1 MLLTTKGKIVF
12 LFTLGLLL
20 ALGIAEVGLRCAG
33 IQPGKLYT
41 SRWFHEV
48 DTLRAVKGFMADS
61 NGIFRVSNEARVWID
76 SVIDAEKDNV
86 KYTTNRQVEADL
98 AHEVYSLNFEY
109 LQLIHGQVSNPL
121 AKYVVQIK
129 TKIGISESDNVILNY
144 IHHPVNEDGFRSIAF
159 LPYNSQKKKIL
170 LIGDSFTWGH
180 SALDITNSFADH
192 LLARG
197 YVVYNA
203 GISGADAAQYLALAE
218 KLIPKLKPDYVVVN
232 FYLGNDVIYFDRKP
246 EPFIPIFYSTNAGNL
261 ISSPQHRY
269 FYTAEEAYRFTIE
282 STYVPK
288 STFLGRLSYR
298 SALVTLPYSV
308 AAKFGFSFTYP
319 AGYTTYYEEVA
330 KAKLNVP
337 AANDQI
343 ASLERIAKSN
353 GAKFAVTIIPSINR
367 FGRFTHPDDF
377 SGLFTHQLYFYP
389 TSLTFDHYNPEDGH
403 FNDLAQPVYAD
414 FIEKVIKVLK

>member
-1 MLLTTKGKIVF
+1 MFLTVKGKIVF
-12 LFTLGLLL
+12 LFALGFLL
-20 ALGIAEVGLRCAG
+20 ALGIAEVALRCVG

-48 DTLRAVKGFMADS
+48 DTIKAVKGFTADS
-61 NGIFRVSNEARVWID
+61 NGIFRVSEEARVWID
-76 SVIDAEKDNV
+76 SVIKAEKNNAQ
-86 KYTTNRQVEADL
+86 YITNRQVEADL

-109 LQLIHGQVSNPL
+109 LQLIHGQISNPL
-121 AKYVVQIK
+121 AKYVAQIK
-129 TKIGISESDNVILNY
+129 KKNGISESDSVILNY

-159 LPYNSQKKKIL
+159 LPHHDEKKKIL

-197 YVVYNA
+197 YMVYNA

-218 KLIPKLKPDYVVVN
+218 KLIPQLKPDYVVVN

-269 FYTAEEAYRFTIE
+269 FYTANEAYRFAIA

-288 STFLGRLSYR
+288 STFLGRLSYY

-308 AAKFGFSFTYP
+308 ATKFGFSFTFP
-319 AGYTTYYEEVA
+319 VGYEDYYNEVI
-330 KAKLNVP
+330 KEKRDTP
-337 AANDQI
+337 AANEQI
-343 ASLERIAKSN
+343 AAIGEIAKSN

-377 SGLFTHQLYFYP
+377 SGLFIQQLYFYP

-414 FIEKVIKVLK
+414 FIEEVIKGLK